1 MSRPGQIP
9 LRFPEQSLSFDD
21 MALTDANRGVIAS
34 VRKTARW
41 PYHVFCL
48 IGPAQ
53 SGLTTIARAWVN
65 EQSGMFLSAEAFSDL
80 SASDIE
86 DLCSSALAIDRADQ
100 IQTETLL
107 LNTISAVGRLGG
119 RLLLTAPNAPAQWQS
134 SSRDLASRLK
144 SAPIADLGAPDEA
157 LMRARIQRAC
167 ARAYLVLSKPV
178 EDYLVTRLGLSF
190 AGIEDAVLRLDGA
203 AAKRPLSVP
212 MVREVLGVGDNHGQQ
227 PSDED

>member
-1 MSRPGQIP
+1 MSEPGQIP
-9 LRFPEQSLSFDD
+9 LRFPEQSLSFDE
-21 MALTDANRGVIAS
+21 MALTDANRGVIAA

-48 IGPAQ
+48 IGPMQ
-53 SGLTTIARAWVN
+53 SGLTTIARAWAN
-65 EQSGMFLSAEAFSDL
+65 EQGGAYLSAADFVAL
-80 SASDIE
+80 SASEIE
-86 DLCSSALAIDRADQ
+86 AMCSKSLAVDRADQ
-100 IQTETLL
+100 IQSESLL

-144 SAPIADLGAPDEA
+144 SAPIAELGAPDEA

-167 ARAYLVLSKPV
+167 ARAYLVLTKPV

-203 AAKRPLSVP
+203 AADRPLSVP
-212 MVREVLGVGDNHGQQ
+212 LVREVLGMADRHGQR
-227 PSDED
+227 PSDEE